1 MHAKAKGRN
10 LLAFI
15 CVTTFLFPI
24 ALTLYTTAGEWDRFV
39 RWSGNPIFIGVAVV
53 AGLLIVGAVWWKGAA
68 SSPEVILIPAGAF
81 LICQSAGVF
90 RYEAHSAQTETKP
103 PAISVD
109 SYDGTEVRCNGVLLG
124 TTPLTIT
131 LDEFAQRVAPV
142 DEPPVQEAA
151 FVWSRSSTDSLAKI
165 NWSALPFDPF
175 NPDSSRLG
183 QTTDVVVKRFAAS
196 RYFWT
201 FKIGEFQAA
210 RSGVRFSKH
219 NNELSLHVHGWETV
233 SRHAQALKVLAK
245 EESVDPLIAYADH
258 IDAHPPLR
266 QQLTPRQSHESTPTI
281 RHSYELERYSKEPL
295 SFQEAVIRRD
305 WLWIARSND
314 PRSVPLMKLFLE
326 NSREHHHDD
335 RSILTFRD
343 HVVAILMD
351 SKEPEIQQIVR
362 RIMSSADWTH
372 SDVLK
377 YYIERQLESG
387 ADREDLTSWLA
398 GRRSE
403 LNNYFLPL
411 MLRIGGKN
419 FAEEAGP
426 FSDTEWSAYMQNS
439 PDVPDVVVDWLAK
452 QWQESPSGRLTL
464 GLSRLPEHPIAYAAV
479 AETELSTATN
489 VRDFMQILNSSSR
502 SDWMKEALSEAASKA
517 LAAAKE
523 ESHIS
528 ELARFLERVPTDIGL
543 AALEAYDGPKNRT
556 VDRSTT
562 RVRDSLKRQK
572 EKLESELQLARDL
585 ISGEKSSA
593 ELVDRLRFEWQDGT
607 YVQIDQEA
615 RSQAD

>member
-15 CVTTFLFPI
+15 CVTTFLSPI
-24 ALTLYTTAGEWDRFV
+24 ALTLYTTAGEWERFV

-53 AGLLIVGAVWWKGAA
+53 GGLLIVGAVWWKGAA

-142 DEPPVQEAA
+142 NEPPVQEAA
-151 FVWSRSSTDSLAKI
+151 FAWSRSSTDSLAKI

-175 NPDSSRLG
+175 KPDSSRLG
-183 QTTDVVVKRFAAS
+183 QTTDIVVKRFAAS

-233 SRHAQALKVLAK
+233 SRHAQALKLLAE
-245 EESVDPLIAYADH
+245 EESVDPLVAYADH

-266 QQLTPRQSHESTPTI
+266 QQLTPRQYHESTPTI

-314 PRSVPLMKLFLE
+314 PRSVPLLKLFLE
-326 NSREHHHDD
+326 NSRRHHHDD

-343 HVVAILMD
+343 HVVGILLD
-351 SKEPEIQQIVR
+351 SEQPEIQNIVR
-362 RIMSSADWTH
+362 KIMSSADWTH

-377 YYIERQLESG
+377 YYVERQLETG
-387 ADREDLTSWLA
+387 ADREELTTWLA

-411 MLRIGGKN
+411 MLRIGGSN
-419 FAEEAGP
+419 FAEEAGA
-426 FSDTEWSAYMQNS
+426 FSESEWSAYMQNS
-439 PDVPDVVVDWLAK
+439 PDVPDVVVEWLAT
-452 QWQESPSGRLTL
+452 QWRESPSGRLTM
-464 GLSRLPEHPIAYAAV
+464 GIARLPRHPIVYAAF
-479 AETELSTATN
+479 ARSDLSSATQ
-489 VRDFMQILNSSSR
+489 VRDFIQILNSSSR
-502 SDWMKEALSEAASKA
+502 SDWMKEALSEAAAKA
-517 LAAAKE
+517 LATASE
-523 ESHIS
+523 EAHIS
-528 ELARFLERVPTDIGL
+528 ELARFLERLPTEKGL
-543 AALEAYDGPKNRT
+543 AALQAYDGPENKT
-556 VDRSTT
+556 VDRTLT
-562 RVRDSLKRQK
+562 RVSAALKSQK
-572 EKLESELQLARDL
+572 QKLESDLQLARDL
-585 ISGEKSSA
+585 ISGAKSSQ
-593 ELVDRLRFEWQDGT
+593 ELVNQLRFEWKDGT
-607 YVQIDQEA
+607 YVQ
-615 RSQAD
+615 ADL

>member
-1 MHAKAKGRN
+1 MHAKAKGRKV
-10 LLAFI
+10 LASL
-15 CVTTFLFPI
+15 CVITFLTPI
-24 ALTLYTTAGEWDRFV
+24 VLTLYATAGEWERFA
-39 RWSGNPIFIGVAVV
+39 RWIENPVFIVMAVAT
-53 AGLLIVGAVWWKGAA
+53 GLLIAGVVWWKGAA
-68 SSPEVILIPAGAF
+68 SAPEVILIPAGAF

-103 PAISVD
+103 PAISID
-109 SYDGTEVRCNGVLLG
+109 SYAGTEVRCNGVLLG
-124 TTPLTIT
+124 TTPLTMT
-131 LDEFAQRVAPV
+131 LDEFAKRVAPV
-142 DEPPVQEAA
+142 GEPPVQEAA
-151 FVWSRSSTDSLAKI
+151 FRWSRSSTDSLASI

-175 NPDSSRLG
+175 KPDSSSLG
-183 QTTDVVVKRFAAS
+183 QTTDVIEKRFAES

-219 NNELSLHVHGWETV
+219 NDELSLHIHGWETI
-233 SRHAQALKVLAK
+233 SRHAQTLKVLAK

-266 QQLTPRQSHESTPTI
+266 LELTPRQYHESPPTI
-281 RHSYELERYSKEPL
+281 RHSYELERYSNEPL

-314 PRSVPLMKLFLE
+314 SRSVPLLKLFLE

-351 SKEPEIQQIVR
+351 SEEPEIQQIVR

-377 YYIERQLESG
+377 YYIERQLESE

-426 FSDTEWSAYMQNS
+426 FSDSEWSAYMQNS
-439 PDVPDVVVDWLAK
+439 PDVPDVVVEWLAK
-452 QWQESPSGRLTL
+452 QWQESPSGRLTM
-464 GLSRLPEHPIAYAAV
+464 GLARLPEHPIAYAAV
-479 AETELSTATN
+479 AESNLSTATN

-502 SDWMKEALSEAASKA
+502 SDWMKEALSETASKA
-517 LAAAKE
+517 LAAATE

-543 AALEAYDGPKNRT
+543 AALEEYDGPDNRT

-562 RVRDSLKRQK
+562 RVRDALKRQK
-572 EKLESELQLARDL
+572 QKLEADIQLARDL
-585 ISGEKSSA
+585 ISGSQSPRD
-593 ELVDRLRFEWQDGT
+593 LVDRLRFEWKDGT
-607 YVQIDQEA
+607 YVQAEL
-615 RSQAD
+615 